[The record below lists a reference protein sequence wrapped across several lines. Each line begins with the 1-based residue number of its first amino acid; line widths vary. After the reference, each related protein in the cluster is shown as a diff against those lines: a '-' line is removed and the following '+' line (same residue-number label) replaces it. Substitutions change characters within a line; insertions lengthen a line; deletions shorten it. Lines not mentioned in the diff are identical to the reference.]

1 MPLVARLQANLP
13 GQGATRALGRGF
25 SLLELMFAVIV
36 VGILSAVA
44 IPSYNFA
51 MDRSR
56 TNKAIGDM
64 GQIQLRIS
72 QFDLAQGRLP
82 TSLAEIGQDGLLD
95 PWGNGYVYLD
105 MTGLRSRGAVRKDR
119 RLVPINS
126 DYDLYSKGKDGQS
139 RAPLTA
145 PVSTDDIIRA
155 GNGSFIGKAEDF

>member
-1 MPLVARLQANLP
+1 
-13 GQGATRALGRGF
+13 
-25 SLLELMFAVIV
+25 
-36 VGILSAVA
+36 
-44 IPSYNFA
+44 